1 MKKLMLIGV
10 VALIGMSS
18 CKTYCPAYAKNTND
32 AAKAPVTAKV
42 SEKSDNKAS

>member
-18 CKTYCPAYAKNTND
+18 CKTYCPAYAKNTN